1 MGDIAPVAGA
11 AVVRHQTGP
20 IIAVLVDPG
29 LDHLAIA
36 IGIAGAHPEI
46 FALPGAAAG
55 LRIMGKF
62 SGAGQSRG
70 IDGGILGQFRV
81 PDQFRCADPC
91 PDLIMGAHHCALQA
105 AVAAGLGRHAGAGL
119 DDRDRG
125 LPVRGRRGASRNGWR
140 DQKDG
145 AKGADNMHEVVST
158 RKKMNGS
165 DMGPLA
171 LYIHWPF
178 CVSKCPYC
186 DFNSHVREQVDVAAW
201 QDALLADMAHEA
213 ALVPGRKLSS
223 IFFGGG
229 TPSLMPPELVEAL
242 IAAAERHWGF
252 ADAIEITLEANPSS
266 VEAANFHDLAGA
278 GVNRVSLG
286 LQALDEETLGFLG
299 RAHDVAEGL
308 AALNI
313 AQRAFGRVSFDLI
326 YARPGQTLDAWQ
338 AELERALGFG
348 TGHLSLYQL
357 TIEPGTRFE
366 TLVRTGALV
375 PADDDHCADLFELTR
390 DIMTAAGLP
399 AYEISNHAKPGQ
411 ESRHNLTYWRYQDYV
426 GIGPGAHGRRLE
438 SATERHK
445 KPENFLSAA
454 ARNGNGLKVEQ
465 PLSPQTRAME
475 ALMMGL
481 RLAEGVDLE
490 ALEAKTELTAAA
502 MVDGGEVQKLADM
515 GFLLQRDGRLT
526 VRPKGMPLLDA
537 LLPRIISDLLR
548 T

>member
-1 MGDIAPVAGA
+1 
-11 AVVRHQTGP
+11 
-20 IIAVLVDPG
+20 
-29 LDHLAIA
+29 
-36 IGIAGAHPEI
+36 
-46 FALPGAAAG
+46 
-55 LRIMGKF
+55 
-62 SGAGQSRG
+62 
-70 IDGGILGQFRV
+70 
-81 PDQFRCADPC
+81 
-91 PDLIMGAHHCALQA
+91 
-105 AVAAGLGRHAGAGL
+105 
-119 DDRDRG
+119 
-125 LPVRGRRGASRNGWR
+125 
-140 DQKDG
+140 
-145 AKGADNMHEVVST
+145 
-158 RKKMNGS
+158 MNKS

-186 DFNSHVREQVDVAAW
+186 DFNSHVRDQVDIAAW
-201 QDALLADMAHEA
+201 QDALLADLAHEA
-213 ALVPGRKLSS
+213 ALTPGRRLSS

-229 TPSLMPPELVEAL
+229 TPSLMPPALVEAL
-242 IAAAERHWGF
+242 IAAAQRHWGF
-252 ADAIEITLEANPSS
+252 ADDIEITLEANPSS

-286 LQALDEETLGFLG
+286 LQALDDATLGFLG

-308 AALNI
+308 AALDT

-326 YARPGQTLDAWQ
+326 YARPGQSLDDWR
-338 AELERALGFG
+338 AELERALSFG

-390 DIMTAAGLP
+390 GVMTAAGLP
-399 AYEISNHAKPGQ
+399 AYEISNHARPGQ
-411 ESRHNLTYWRYQDYV
+411 ESRHNLTYWRYEDYIGV
-426 GIGPGAHGRRLE
+426 GPGAHGRRLK

-445 KPENFLSAA
+445 KPENFLSAV

-490 ALEAKTELTAAA
+490 DLEAKTGLATTG

-515 GFLLQRDGRLT
+515 GFVEQHDQRLM
-526 VRPKGMPLLDA
+526 VQAKGMPLLDA
-537 LLPRIISDLLR
+537 LLPKIISDVLR